1 MSFVNDLPAIED
13 KYFLSLLKLYDL
25 LCPKSNC
32 LFLCVTG
39 ESDYTEV
46 NSVIVFN
53 DMSSSNMEC
62 VNISASEDNLFE
74 PLETFFIFLI
84 SDDFDILIN
93 QPNATVTIEDST
105 GEIQSKIF
113 FFLKLEIKFNY
124 LLTNNAVSK
133 IKFY

>member
-1 MSFVNDLPAIED
+1 MSFVNDLSAIEEK

-25 LCPKSNC
+25 LCPKCNF

-46 NSVIVFN
+46 NRVIVFN

-62 VNISASEDNLFE
+62 VNISASKDNLFE
-74 PLETFFIFLI
+74 PLETFFIFLF
-84 SDDFDILIN
+84 SDDFDVLIN

-105 GEIQSKIF
+105 GEI
-113 FFLKLEIKFNY
+113 
-124 LLTNNAVSK
+124 
-133 IKFY
+133 